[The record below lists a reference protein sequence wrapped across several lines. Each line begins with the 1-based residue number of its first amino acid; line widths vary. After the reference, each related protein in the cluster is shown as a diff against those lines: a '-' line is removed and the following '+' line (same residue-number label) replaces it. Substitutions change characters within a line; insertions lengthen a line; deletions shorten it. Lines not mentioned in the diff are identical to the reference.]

1 MQVSARDII
10 YNTYTPVGFISNT
23 YSHSLSFGMLSECVY
38 SQQNLSIS
46 RIAVCDMMN
55 VNCKYYALN
64 LIVAVCWEKN
74 FPATFHK
81 VRRGMKENEIPWRKL
96 CAHKTLPEDC
106 EGGRTKGA
114 TEVGMSFCAHDFF
127 IATSV
132 STFDREICS
141 FSLYF
146 VAIASAE
153 KPKIANEALLSTF
166 HH

>member
-23 YSHSLSFGMLSECVY
+23 YSHSLSFGMLCVCVY

-81 VRRGMKENEIPWRKL
+81 VRRGMKENEIPWRKS
-96 CAHKTLPEDC
+96 CAHKTLLEDC
-106 EGGRTKGA
+106 EGGGERKVRQRL
-114 TEVGMSFCAHDFF
+114 ECRFVLM
-127 IATSV
+127 I
-132 STFDREICS
+132 
-141 FSLYF
+141 FSLRRLSPPLTEKF
-146 VAIASAE
+146 VHFRFTSSPSHPQ
-153 KPKIANEALLSTF
+153 KNRK
-166 HH
+166 